1 MDNGTHYRTCH
12 LCEAM
17 CGVAIEVQD
26 GHIQSIK
33 GDADDPLSKGYI
45 CPKATALQDLHE
57 DAERLRKPVR
67 KTARGWQEMEW
78 EDAFDLVADRLHQVR
93 SEHGRN
99 SIGAYLGNPN
109 VHNHGALIAGMPFLQ
124 ALGTQN
130 RFSATSND
138 QLPHMLASLEMFGH
152 QILFPIPDIDRTDLF
167 MCIGANPMASNG
179 SLMSVPDFRGRIKSL
194 KARGGKLVVI
204 DPRRTETAKI
214 ADEFHFVRPGTDALL
229 LMAMVNTLFA
239 ENLIDLGHAEKWT
252 KDVDLIRLASL
263 GFSPEAVSTHTG
275 LAATDIR
282 GLARQLATTRKA
294 ALYSRMGTSTQ
305 AFGAVA
311 TWLAYVLNI
320 LTGKLDAT
328 GGVMFTQPAI
338 DMVAL
343 GAMAG
348 QKGHF
353 GRRRSRVKKLPEFGG
368 EFPASTMA
376 EEMLTPGDGQIRA
389 FVTVAGNPVLS
400 SPNGGRLDEA
410 FEGLDFMVS
419 VDYYL
424 NETTRHADVI
434 LPPTAGLERSHYD
447 LIFSLFAVRN
457 TAKFSPA
464 LFDAGKDSR
473 HDWQI
478 MLELAHR
485 LEKLRAGGRLPLRKE
500 AGWRAFKRIGP
511 DPILDLM
518 LRTGPYGAD
527 IGAARGLVQPT
538 VDLALDILPD
548 HHPLR
553 GLAKLSPL
561 NRHWQDLPKGLSI
574 RALTERPNG
583 TDLGPLRPCLPER
596 LFTPDRKVNLTP
608 RIYLADLNRLHQLL
622 AQPIAEDL
630 LLIGRRHVRSN
641 NSWMHNSQ
649 RLVKGKERCTLMIN
663 PKDAARS
670 ALQAGDSAEVSTPAG
685 KIVLPVE
692 ITDDIMPGVVSVPH
706 GWGHDRSG
714 IGQSVAEAHAGAS
727 INDVISDDQVDP
739 LAGTSVLNGQTV
751 SVKVWRA
758 DRQRKRA

>member
-1 MDNGTHYRTCH
+1 MENGTHFRTCH

-17 CGVAIEVQD
+17 CGVAIDIQD
-26 GHIQSIK
+26 GQIQSIK
-33 GDADDPLSKGYI
+33 GDPDDPLSQGYI
-45 CPKATALQDLHE
+45 CPKATALEDLHQ
-57 DAERLRKPVR
+57 DPERLRKPVR
-67 KTARGWQEMEW
+67 RTADGWQEMEW
-78 EDAFDLVADRLHQVR
+78 DDAFDLVAERLHRVR
-93 SEHGRN
+93 SDHGRN

-109 VHNHGALIAGMPFLQ
+109 VHNHGALIAGLPFLR

-179 SLMSVPDFRGRIKSL
+179 SLMSVPDFRGRIKDM
-194 KARGGKLVVI
+194 KARGGKLVVV
-204 DPRRTETAKI
+204 DPRRTETAKT
-214 ADEFHFVRPGTDALL
+214 ADEFHFIRPGTDALL
-229 LMAMVNTLFA
+229 LMAMVHTLFE
-239 ENLIDLGHAEKWT
+239 ENLVDLGHAENWT

-263 GFSPEAVSTHTG
+263 GFRPEAVSQHTG
-275 LAATDIR
+275 LSSDDIR
-282 GLARQLATTRKA
+282 GLARQLASTRKA
-294 ALYSRMGTSTQ
+294 ALYTRLGTSTQ
-305 AFGAVA
+305 EFGGVT

-320 LTGKLDAT
+320 LTGKLDT
-328 GGVMFTQPAI
+328 VGGVMFTQPAI

-343 GAMAG
+343 GALAG
-348 QKGHF
+348 QQGHF
-353 GRRRSRVKKLPEFGG
+353 GRRFSRVRKLPEFGG
-368 EFPASTMA
+368 EFPSSTMA
-376 EEMLTPGDGQIRA
+376 EEILTPGEGQIRA

-410 FEGLDFMVS
+410 FNSLEFMVS
-419 VDYYL
+419 VDYFL

-447 LIFSLFAVRN
+447 LIFNIFTVRN
-457 TAKFSPA
+457 TAKYSPA
-464 LFDAGKDSR
+464 LFDAGDDSR

-485 LEKLRAGGRLPLRKE
+485 LEKLRAGGKLPLRAE
-500 AGWRAFKRIGP
+500 AGWRAFKRLGP
-511 DPILDLM
+511 DPLLDLM

-527 IGAARGLVQPT
+527 IGPVRGVVQPAIDM
-538 VDLALDILPD
+538 VLDILPQD
-548 HHPLR
+548 HPVR

-561 NRHWQDLPKGLSI
+561 NRHWQSLPKGLSI
-574 RALTERPNG
+574 RSLTQLPNG
-583 TDLGPLRPCLPER
+583 VDLGALRPCMPER
-596 LFTPDRKVNLTP
+596 LFTSDHKVNLAP
-608 RIYLADLNRLHQLL
+608 RRYLADLDRLHQTLE
-622 AQPIAEDL
+622 QPASTDL
-630 LLIGRRHVRSN
+630 LLIGRRHMRSN

-649 RLVKGKERCTLMIN
+649 RLVKGKERCTLMIS

-670 ALQAGDSAEVSTPAG
+670 GLQAGDSAEVRTETG

-692 ITDDIMPGVVSVPH
+692 ITEDIMPGVISVPH
-706 GWGHDRSG
+706 GWGHDRKG
-714 IGQSVAEAHAGAS
+714 IGQSVAAAHPGVS
-727 INDVISDDQVDP
+727 INDVISDEQVDP
-739 LAGTSVLNGQTV
+739 LTGTSVLNGQTA